1 MVSDATLPAAVITGL
16 AVGIGFVVV
25 FSIFFTPSF
34 MDSDVSDSAVTLGE
48 AGQTI
53 SIDFGVALPERDII
67 VKKGETVRVPVTI
80 ETLGSLEIVL
90 GLSVIPGII
99 ETPDREAPDAGE
111 LALSLDKESVALS
124 KDDIAQ
130 GKARMGDNI
139 ITGYGWV
146 ITDAGFLTIT
156 ASPTATGGT
165 YEYIVE
171 ARYAG
176 EPGGVGLGT
185 GQLITVTVTD

>member
-1 MVSDATLPAAVITGL
+1 MTSDLTLPAAVISGL
-16 AVGIGFVVV
+16 AVGFGFVLV
-25 FSIFFTPSF
+25 FSIFFTSSLINSNGSNSP
-34 MDSDVSDSAVTLGE
+34 VVLGE
-48 AGQTI
+48 TGQTI
-53 SIDFGVALPERDII
+53 SIDFGVALPERDMI

-80 ETLGSLEIVL
+80 ESIGNLEIVL
-90 GLSVIPGII
+90 DLSVNPAPI
-99 ETPDREAPDAGE
+99 EQDNEVLDASE
-111 LALSLDKESVALS
+111 LALSLDEKSVALS
-124 KDDIAQ
+124 RDNLAK

-139 ITGYGWV
+139 TIGYRWV

-171 ARYAG
+171 ANYAG
-176 EPGGVGLGT
+176 DPGIGS